1 MNLSLVNM
9 NLFIASFGSTI
20 AGSLYD
26 STGSYF
32 STLIAM
38 IIAVICSFVFTF
50 MIKKFNLVEF

>member
-1 MNLSLVNM
+1 M